1 MCYDSIYWCLFYQVA
16 KIMKCCVNKKKFLL
30 KLKKTMLGPFMLLS
44 LRGDKTCIE
53 VKKTLFILSS
63 LTVNI
68 YDMFCFVQVLVKML
82 DVDVLS
88 NEEERLQIISTL
100 QSSPE
105 GQKAYEALCEKF
117 VSFFNKLLI
126 CTI

>member
-1 MCYDSIYWCLFYQVA
+1 
-16 KIMKCCVNKKKFLL
+16 VNKKKFLL

-44 LRGDKTCIE
+44 LRGDKTCVE
-53 VKKTLFILSS
+53 VGTTPPSSHAPLFACLSVVVHEIFS
-63 LTVNI
+63 FL
-68 YDMFCFVQVLVKML
+68 QVLVKML

-105 GQKAYEALCEKF
+105 GQKAYEALCEKLVTLAIRVF
-117 VSFFNKLLI
+117 VRWKFIHVSSL
-126 CTI
+126 

>member
-1 MCYDSIYWCLFYQVA
+1 M
-16 KIMKCCVNKKKFLL
+16 NKKKFLL
-30 KLKKTMLGPFMLLS
+30 KLKKTMSGPFMLLS

-53 VKKTLFILSS
+53 VICWQTHFHMQIL
-63 LTVNI
+63 VQVFNG
-68 YDMFCFVQVLVKML
+68 CFEWKFFPQVLVKML

-105 GQKAYEALCEKF
+105 GQKAYEALCEKLVIF
-117 VSFFNKLLI
+117 S
-126 CTI
+126 TI